1 MGFEK
6 GNEYRFQKGNKYG
19 VTSGGGAPVKSQG
32 PDICYDMDYIPS
44 VGFERLCSAV
54 VAQAAKDKAWWFFE
68 SEAIK
73 LYLSE
78 RVDPIAIMKQ
88 IKSNYAMYGRWSATD
103 TKADAWL
110 GKVKEDDI
118 L

>member
-1 MGFEK
+1 MAFK
-6 GNEYRFQKGNKYG
+6 QGNQWRFKPGNKLG
-19 VTSGGGAPVKSQG
+19 VHKGAPVKSQG
-32 PDICYDMDYIPS
+32 PDIVYDADYIPS

-78 RVDPIAIMKQ
+78 RIDPLALERQ
-88 IKSNYAMYGRWSATD
+88 IKSNYEVYGRWSAVD
-103 TKADAWL
+103 TKAKSWY

>member
-1 MGFEK
+1 MAFEQ
-6 GNEYRFQKGNKYG
+6 GNTWRFKPGNKLG
-19 VTSGGGAPVKSQG
+19 VHQGAPVKSQG
-32 PDICYDMDYIPS
+32 PDILWDMDYVPS
-44 VGFERLCSAV
+44 AGFERLCSAV

-78 RVDPIAIMKQ
+78 RIDPIALMEQ
-88 IKSNYAMYGRWSATD
+88 IKTNYKVYGRWSATD
-103 TKADAWL
+103 TKASGWYS
-110 GKVKEDDI
+110 KEKEDDI

>member
-1 MGFEK
+1 MAFEK
-6 GNEYRFQKGNKYG
+6 ENRYG
-19 VTSGGGAPVKSQG
+19 VTSDGGAPVKSQG
-32 PDICYDMDYIPS
+32 PDISFDADYIPR

-54 VAQAAKDKAWWFFE
+54 VAQAAKDRAWWFFE

-78 RVDPIAIMKQ
+78 GIDPRALMWQ
-88 IKSNYAMYGRWSATD
+88 IKENYKVYGRWSATD
-103 TKADAWL
+103 TKASSWF
-110 GKVKEDDI
+110 GKEKEDDI

>member
-1 MGFEK
+1 MG
-6 GNEYRFQKGNKYG
+6 FQKGNRYRFKPGNRYG

-32 PDICYDMDYIPS
+32 PELEETRYIHKY
-44 VGFERLCSAV
+44 GFERLCSAV
-54 VAQAAKDKAWWFFE
+54 IVQAAKDKAWWFFE

-78 RVDPIAIMKQ
+78 MVDPLALERQ

-103 TKADAWL
+103 TKAESWL

-118 L
+118 

>member
-1 MGFEK
+1 MAFEQ
-6 GNEYRFQKGNKYG
+6 GNPWRFKPGNKLG
-19 VTSGGGAPVKSQG
+19 VHNGAPVKSQG
-32 PDICYDMDYIPS
+32 PDILWDADYVPR

-78 RVDPIAIMKQ
+78 RIDPIAIMEQ
-88 IKSNYAMYGRWSATD
+88 IKSNYEVYGRWSATD
-103 TKADAWL
+103 TKSKGWYN
-110 GKVKEDDI
+110 KEREEDI